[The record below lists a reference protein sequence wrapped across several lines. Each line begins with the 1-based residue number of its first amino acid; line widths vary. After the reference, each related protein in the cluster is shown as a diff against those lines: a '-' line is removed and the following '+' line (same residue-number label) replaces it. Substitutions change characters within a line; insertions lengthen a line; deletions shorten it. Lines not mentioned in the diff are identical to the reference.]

1 MLDMYVYLFIYLFIY
16 FMSIPPAP
24 PPISG
29 QNRLNCSDYV
39 KAALIL
45 SIIQR
50 WGKAQKKL
58 SQDPENKI

>member
-1 MLDMYVYLFIYLFIY
+1 MYVYLFIYLFIY
-16 FMSIPPAP
+16 FMSIPPAPP

>member
-1 MLDMYVYLFIYLFIY
+1 
-16 FMSIPPAP
+16 MSIPPAS

-29 QNRLNCSDYV
+29 QNRLSCSDYV

>member
-1 MLDMYVYLFIYLFIY
+1 
-16 FMSIPPAP
+16 MSIPPAP
-24 PPISG
+24 PPPISG
-29 QNRLNCSDYV
+29 ENRLNCSDYV